1 MIQKSNSRKMM
12 RIRLANKRS
21 SLKARRAMAG
31 QTNKS
36 IADSSSPYRILHLAE
51 PLLEFGHGQQL
62 TYPRD
67 GLFLFGPRDAGADL
81 ARTTFGVI
89 GTNDGV
95 QMFQGWSRSMTGL
108 IAAPVPGPRSRPIEP
123 QHVAFPGFA
132 EAFRSEWSIQP
143 SAIIDDLDPTE
154 IERALHLENRHEA
167 IHEAVSLYVSR
178 LVHEINRL
186 ESIPSFWF
194 VVIPELVYQLGR
206 PQSKVPK
213 AIRMAGS
220 ITLSKTEAQKL
231 KIQPTLF
238 GTDEEDARVYEY
250 ATDFRRQLKARLL
263 KDRIVTQII
272 RETTLRPASGI
283 QENVS
288 SGRRLEDPATVA
300 WKLGTGAYYKG
311 GGKPWQLANVRNGV
325 CYVGLVY
332 KRSDLST
339 DLRHAC
345 CAAQMFLS
353 DGEGVVFRGALGP
366 WFNTD
371 SRQFH
376 LDTAAAQRLAT
387 MVMEEYERARG
398 GSPAELFIHARAA
411 FTDEEWQG
419 FQQAC
424 GATTNVI
431 GVQITDAY
439 DDLKL
444 YRPGKYPVIRGTA
457 LLLDERSAYLWTTG
471 YVPRLDTYMGPE
483 TPNPIFVRVQR
494 GSRDIETVLGD
505 ILGLTK
511 INFNTCLNND
521 RMPVT
526 IRFANDIG
534 DILIAAP
541 LDNEPR
547 LPFKFYI

>member
-1 MIQKSNSRKMM
+1 MNR
-12 RIRLANKRS
+12 
-21 SLKARRAMAG
+21 
-31 QTNKS
+31 TNKS
-36 IADSSSPYRILHLAE
+36 ATDASSPYRILYLPE
-51 PLLEFGHGQQL
+51 PFLEFGHEQQL

-67 GLFLFGPRDAGADL
+67 GLFLFGPRDAGTDF

-89 GTNDGV
+89 GTHDGV
-95 QMFQGWSRSMTGL
+95 CRFHVWSRAMAGF
-108 IAAPVPGPRSRPIEP
+108 IASPVPGPRSRAVEP

-132 EAFRSEWSIQP
+132 EAFRSEWVIQP
-143 SAIIDDLDPTE
+143 SAVIDDLDQTE

-167 IHEAVSLYVSR
+167 IHEAVGLYVSR
-178 LVHEINRL
+178 LIQEINRL
-186 ESIPSFWF
+186 ETVPSFWF
-194 VVIPELVYQLGR
+194 IVVPEMVYQLGR

-213 AIRMAGS
+213 ALRTTGS
-220 ITLSKTEAQKL
+220 ITLSKAEAQRL
-231 KIQPTLF
+231 KSQPTLF
-238 GTDEEDARVYEY
+238 GTDEEEAKVYEY

-272 RETTLRPASGI
+272 RETTLRPASALP
-283 QENVS
+283 ES
-288 SGRRLEDPATVA
+288 DASGRRLEDPATVA

-311 GGKPWQLANVRNGV
+311 GGKPWQLANVREGV

-376 LDTAAAQRLAT
+376 LDAAAAQRLAT
-387 MVMEEYERARG
+387 MVMEEYERVHG
-398 GSPAELFIHARAA
+398 GPPGELFIHASSA
-411 FTDEEWQG
+411 FTNEEWQG

-424 GATTNVI
+424 SVTTNVV

-494 GSRDIETVLGD
+494 GRCDIDTVLRD

-541 LDNEPR
+541 LDSEPR